1 MLRSH
6 KEYLAA
12 LKKLK
17 QDDEALA
24 SQKEELKKLNL
35 SKKEMSLVMS
45 PLISFRNQLEEEIHI
60 YEGIKKRDWRLILSL
75 FDSHNI
81 GRFLIALRIA
91 TGLTQR
97 DLARLLGVTEAQVSK
112 DERNEYHGVSF
123 DKAIRI
129 MEIFHV
135 KPSTP
140 IVDRSIDRGN
150 LLTGT

>member
-6 KEYLAA
+6 KEYIAA
-12 LKKLK
+12 KKKLK

-45 PLISFRNQLEEEIHI
+45 PLISFRNQIEEEIRT
-60 YEGIKKRDWRLILSL
+60 YEGIKKRDWRLISSL
-75 FDSHNI
+75 FDPHNI

-97 DLARLLGVTEAQVSK
+97 DFAYLLGVTEAQVSK

-123 DKAIRI
+123 NKAIRI

-135 KPSTP
+135 KPSAP
-140 IVDRSIDRGN
+140 IIDKSVDRSN

>member
-6 KEYLAA
+6 KEYTAA
-12 LKKLK
+12 IKKLK
-17 QDDEALA
+17 QDDEAIER
-24 SQKEELKKLNL
+24 QKEELKKLDL

-45 PLISFRNQLEEEIHI
+45 PLVSFRNQIEEEIRI
-60 YEGIKKRDWRLILSL
+60 YECIKRRDWRVILSL
-75 FDSHNI
+75 FDPQNI

-97 DLARLLGVTEAQVSK
+97 DFAHLLGVTEAQVSK

-123 DKAIRI
+123 NKVIRI

-140 IVDRSIDRGN
+140 IIDKNVDRSN
-150 LLTGT
+150 LLTET